1 MKTNPLDQLRGIC
14 EQLLFRVANLHKSFK
29 QFFIETM
36 ICYLSITGRVNFSQ
50 MARFGKS
57 CESRFRQ
64 NFKRKFDW
72 VAFNTG
78 LASRTEGHLRAIAI
92 DPCYIPKSGKKTPG
106 LGYFWSGTANDTK
119 RGLEILGMALVD
131 ATDRLALFLTAV
143 QTFMGKRKGRTP
155 DYLVHMDDPNSLIGL
170 YLRAFASVAD
180 RLRGLT
186 DLVVADAY
194 FAKRT
199 FVTGLECLAFNLVS
213 RFRDDVRLR
222 YLYNGPRVKRRGQ
235 PKKFDGDVDIK
246 NPREDV
252 FKKTTVKDGVSIVT
266 LYFAKVYAVSLKR
279 AVGAVIAVYD
289 NPDKKTQVRKVYF
302 STDLTLSGEDIYWVY
317 RSRFAIEFL
326 YRDGKQ
332 FTGLT
337 NCQARNSNSLDFAF
351 NASLS
356 AINIAKAL
364 SVESGLSLSVE
375 DVKLL
380 IHNTVMVQRILS
392 TFGKT
397 PNLNLNQKIIKELL
411 FYGLK
416 TAA

>member
-1 MKTNPLDQLRGIC
+1 MSENLVKWLTY
-14 EQLLFRVANLHKSFK
+14 LFRVADLHKSFK

-36 ICYLSITGRVNFSQ
+36 ICYLSIPGRINFSR
-50 MARFGKS
+50 MARYGSS

-92 DPCYIPKSGKKTPG
+92 DPCYIPTSGKKTPG

-131 ATDRLALFLTAV
+131 ATDRLTLFLTAV

-155 DYLVHMDDPNSLIGL
+155 DYLVHMDDPDSLIGL

-252 FKKTTVKDGVSIVT
+252 I
-266 LYFAKVYAVSLKR
+266 
-279 AVGAVIAVYD
+279 
-289 NPDKKTQVRKVYF
+289 KKTQVRKVYF
-302 STDLTLSGEDIYWVY
+302 STDLTLSGEDIYWIY
-317 RSRFAIEFL
+317 RLRFAIEFL

-337 NCQARNSNSLDFAF
+337 NCQARSSNSLDFAF

-364 SVESGLSLSVE
+364 SVESGLNLSVE

-397 PNLNLNQKIIKELL
+397 PNLNLNQKNIKELL

>member
-1 MKTNPLDQLRGIC
+1 MKTNPLDQLKGIC

-50 MARFGKS
+50 MARFGQS

-78 LASRTEGHLRAIAI
+78 LVSRAAGHLRAIAI

-106 LGYFWSGTANDTK
+106 LGYFWSGTANATR

-131 ATDRLALFLTAV
+131 ATDRMAWFLTAA
-143 QTFMGKRKGRTP
+143 QTFIGKKTGRTP
-155 DYLVHMDDPNSLIGL
+155 DYLAHMDDPNSLIGL

-180 RLRGLT
+180 RLRRLT
-186 DLVVADAY
+186 NLVVADAY
-194 FAKRT
+194 FAKST
-199 FVTGLECLAFNLVS
+199 FVIGLECLAFNLVS

-222 YLYNGPRVKRRGQ
+222 YLYDGPREKRRGR
-235 PKKFDGDVDIK
+235 PREFDGDVDIK
-246 NPREDV
+246 DPRKDV
-252 FKKTTVKDGVSIVT
+252 FKKTTVNDGGSIVT
-266 LYFAKVYAVSLKR
+266 LYFAKVYAVCLKR
-279 AVGAVIAVYD
+279 AVGAVIVIYD
-289 NPDKKTQVRKVYF
+289 DPNKKTQVRKVFF

-317 RSRFAIEFL
+317 RSRFGIEFL

-332 FTGLT
+332 FTGLD
-337 NCQARNSNSLDFAF
+337 NCQARNKNSLNFAF
-351 NASLS
+351 NASLT
-356 AINIAKAL
+356 AVNIAKAL
-364 SVESGLSLSVE
+364 SIESGLSLSVE

-397 PNLNLNQKIIKELL
+397 PNLDLNQPNIKELL
-411 FYGLK
+411 FYGVK
-416 TAA
+416 SAA

>member
-1 MKTNPLDQLRGIC
+1 MKTNPLDQLKGIC

-29 QFFIETM
+29 HFFIETM

-50 MARFGKS
+50 MPGS
-57 CESRFRQ
+57 
-64 NFKRKFDW
+64 
-72 VAFNTG
+72 
-78 LASRTEGHLRAIAI
+78 ASRAR
-92 DPCYIPKSGKKTPG
+92 
-106 LGYFWSGTANDTK
+106 
-119 RGLEILGMALVD
+119 VD
-131 ATDRLALFLTAV
+131 ATERLAIFLTAV
-143 QTFMGKRKGRTP
+143 QTLLGKRKGRTP
-155 DYLVHMDDPNSLIGL
+155 DYLAHMDDKDSLIGL

-180 RLRGLT
+180 KLRGLT

-199 FVTGLECLAFNLVS
+199 FVLGLECLAFNLVS

-222 YLYNGPRVKRRGQ
+222 YLYNGPRAKRRGR

-252 FKKTTVKDGVSIVT
+252 FKKTTVKDGDSIVT
-266 LYFAKVYAVSLKR
+266 LYFAKVYAVSLMR
-279 AVGAVIAVYD
+279 AVGAVIVVYD
-289 NPDKKTQVRKVYF
+289 DPDKKTQVRKVYF

-317 RSRFAIEFL
+317 RSRFGIEFL

-337 NCQARNSNSLDFAF
+337 NCQARNQNSLDFAF
-351 NASLS
+351 NASLT

-364 SVESGLSLSVE
+364 SVKSEQNLSVE

-380 IHNTVMVQRILS
+380 IHNTVMVQRLLS

-397 PNLNLNQKIIKELL
+397 PNFNLNQKNIKELL
-411 FYGLK
+411 FYGVK
-416 TAA
+416 SAA

>member
-1 MKTNPLDQLRGIC
+1 MKINPLDQLKGIC

-29 QFFIETM
+29 HFLIETM
-36 ICYLSITGRVNFSQ
+36 ICYLSISGRVNFSQ
-50 MARFGKS
+50 MARFSQS

-72 VAFNTG
+72 VAFNSG
-78 LASRTEGHLRAIAI
+78 LASRTDGHLRAIAL

-106 LGYFWSGTANDTK
+106 VGYFWSGTAKAKK

-131 ATDRLALFLTAV
+131 ATDRIALFLTAV
-143 QTFMGKRKGRTP
+143 QTFTGKRKGRTP
-155 DYLVHMDDPNSLIGL
+155 DYLAHMDNPNSLIGL

-186 DLVVADAY
+186 NLVVADAY
-194 FAKRT
+194 FAKKT
-199 FVTGLECLAFNLVS
+199 FVIGLDCLGFDLVS
-213 RFRDDVRLR
+213 RLRDDVRLR
-222 YLYNGPRVKRRGQ
+222 YLYNGPREKKRGK

-246 NPREDV
+246 NPRKDV
-252 FKKTTVKDGVSIVT
+252 FKKTTINDGDSNVT

-279 AVGAVIAVYD
+279 AVGAVIVVYD
-289 NPDKKTQVRKVYF
+289 DPDKKTQVRKVYF

-317 RSRFAIEFL
+317 RSRFQIEFL

-332 FTGLT
+332 FTGLD
-337 NCQARNSNSLDFAF
+337 NCQARNKNSLDFAF
-351 NASLS
+351 NASLT
-356 AINIAKAL
+356 AVNIAKAL
-364 SVESGLSLSVE
+364 SIESGLNLSVK

-397 PNLNLNQKIIKELL
+397 PNLNLNQKNIKELL
-411 FYGLK
+411 FYGVK

>member
-1 MKTNPLDQLRGIC
+1 MKTNPLDQLKGIC
-14 EQLLFRVANLHKSFK
+14 EQLLSRVANLHKSFK
-29 QFFIETM
+29 HFFIETM

-131 ATDRLALFLTAV
+131 ATDCLTLFLTAV

-155 DYLVHMDDPNSLIGL
+155 DYLVHMDDPDSLIGL

-199 FVTGLECLAFNLVS
+199 FVIGLECLAFNLVS
-213 RFRDDVRLR
+213 RFLDDVRLR

-252 FKKTTVKDGVSIVT
+252 FKKT
-266 LYFAKVYAVSLKR
+266 
-279 AVGAVIAVYD
+279 
-289 NPDKKTQVRKVYF
+289 QVRKVYF
-302 STDLTLSGEDIYWVY
+302 STDLTLSGEDIYWIY
-317 RSRFAIEFL
+317 RLRFAIEFL

-364 SVESGLSLSVE
+364 SVESGLNLSVE

-397 PNLNLNQKIIKELL
+397 PNLNLNQKNIKELL